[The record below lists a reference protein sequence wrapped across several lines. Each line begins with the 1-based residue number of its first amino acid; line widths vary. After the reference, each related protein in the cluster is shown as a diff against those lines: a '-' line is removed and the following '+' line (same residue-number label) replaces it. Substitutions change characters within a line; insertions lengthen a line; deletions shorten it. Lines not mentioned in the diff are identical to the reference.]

1 MRLILTRHGETI
13 ENKEGIIQGHL
24 PGKLSE
30 EGIGQAKKVAL
41 RLKDEK
47 IDFAFSSDLARSSDT
62 AKEIMKF
69 HKNIPIQ
76 FTKELRERFLGEIQG
91 KKRSELG
98 FGEQKYVAGNDNIK
112 GAETLEQLFKRAES
126 FLDKVLQKHHNDTVL
141 FVGHNGINKALIAAI
156 SGKAYEDIPNVENQK
171 NTSINIFEI
180 EQDKSHKIHCLNCVK
195 HLG

>member
-1 MRLILTRHGETI
+1 MKLIITRHGQTI

-30 EGIGQAKKVAL
+30 EGIEQAKKLAL
-41 RLKDEK
+41 RLKDEN

-69 HKNIPIQ
+69 HKNIPIE

-98 FGEQKYVAGNDNIK
+98 FGEQKYVAAKDNLK
-112 GAETLEQLFKRAES
+112 SAETLEQLFNRAAS
-126 FLDKVLQKHHNDTVL
+126 FLDKILQKHQNDTVL

-156 SGKAYEDIPNVENQK
+156 TGKTFEDIPNIENQK

-180 EQDKSHKIHCLNCVK
+180 EQDKSHKIHCFNCVK

>member
-1 MRLILTRHGETI
+1 MRLIITRHGETI

-30 EGIGQAKKVAL
+30 EGIEQAKKVAL

-47 IDFAFSSDLARSSDT
+47 IDFAFSSDLARSADT
-62 AKEIMKF
+62 AREIMKF
-69 HKNIPIQ
+69 HKDAPIE

-91 KKRSELG
+91 KRKSELG
-98 FGEQKYVAGNDNIK
+98 FGEQKYVAARDNLK
-112 GAETLEQLFKRAES
+112 GAETLEELFKRAES
-126 FLDKVLQKHHNDTVL
+126 FVDKVLQKHHNHTVL

-156 SGKAYEDIPNVENQK
+156 TGKTYEDIPNIENQK
-171 NTSINIFEI
+171 NTSVCIFEI
-180 EQDKSHKIHCLNCVK
+180 EEDKKHRIHCFNCVK